1 MRVLV
6 VDDHEVVRYG
16 IVASISSL
24 QFARV
29 VAVAASGTE
38 AVSIANQARPDVA
51 IVDMRL
57 PDMSGEQVCRQLLAI
72 NPRLSVVML
81 TSYLSHE
88 AVRLAQSAG
97 AAAYV
102 TKGAGIA
109 RLKETLAALNTNP
122 GMRLTDE
129 SVSAIVHR
137 LDEAI
142 TGTSMVQPV
151 TPHQQRVLQLA
162 AAGLTNGQI
171 GERLHISESTV
182 RFHIQKLK
190 RVLGAPTRTALIV
203 KAMQGGTILPN
214 EDHGAPHVIP
224 APRP

>member
-1 MRVLV
+1 VRVLV

-16 IVASISSL
+16 VVGSVSSL
-24 QFARV
+24 PFARV
-29 VAVAASGTE
+29 VAVAASGAE
-38 AVSIANQARPDVA
+38 AVSIAAQARPDAA

-102 TKGAGIA
+102 TKGAGIG
-109 RLKETLAALNTNP
+109 RLKETLAALHANP
-122 GMRLTDE
+122 GMRLADE
-129 SVSAIVHR
+129 STSSIVHR
-137 LDEAI
+137 LDQAVSVAMEH
-142 TGTSMVQPV
+142 PV
-151 TPHQQRVLQLA
+151 TPHQRRVLELA

-171 GERLHISESTV
+171 GERINISESTV

-190 RVLGAPTRTALIV
+190 RLLDAPTRTALIV
-203 KAMQGGTILPN
+203 KAMQGGAILPE
-214 EDHGAPHVIP
+214 EDHTAPP
-224 APRP
+224 AVRAPQA